1 MADQDQFSDLGIL
14 PSIKSR
20 ELEFIGIHACCP
32 GDDGRS
38 RSRILHWIAVPVTI
52 PIKTLNPKS
61 ILESPMIPGWCGVGF
76 QQLYAGA
83 TNEVIGEVKKVIDE
97 KFINRGLVVGHFQ
110 GSICCYIKVDGND
123 DMHAFPAS
131 FGLKGEALSS
141 TSNVSLLKIVTKTH
155 GKILTGKCLH
165 LGIDDCRQDVG
176 TTASSKETNA
186 LQPKVGVL
194 QSLKKSLLR
203 IALVHP
209 NVSCNFVDIES
220 EDDLLCTRV
229 SPPPL
234 PLLSSGFGIH
244 LSSLIKLNASD
255 GLFKLSGYISD
266 INSRFVSKG
275 PRHKLLNKIAMTF
288 GSASDY
294 EQRSRSQIYPLFLL
308 NLNCPI
314 SLYDLTLEPSMYSV
328 EFKVSVAIG
337 IGTCYIKLYFL
348 LGSGVSR
355 DGLVLLMGERYALH
369 QRHQNTAISDDMH
382 AFPASF
388 GFKGEALSSIS
399 DVYLLELLP
408 KLMRGQMDIDGKCFC
423 TLELMSVD
431 KMIVQH
437 SKYGLAFSERV
448 SAKNFP
454 CASSVSFKIVDI
466 ESEDDVLLLLLA
478 AVVQWVWDSS
488 EFP

>member
-1 MADQDQFSDLGIL
+1 MYFTTSQFEGNKCTPTNLGIFL
-14 PSIKSR
+14 S
-20 ELEFIGIHACCP
+20 
-32 GDDGRS
+32 
-38 RSRILHWIAVPVTI
+38 
-52 PIKTLNPKS
+52 
-61 ILESPMIPGWCGVGF
+61 GF
-76 QQLYAGA
+76 LR
-83 TNEVIGEVKKVIDE
+83 
-97 KFINRGLVVGHFQ
+97 F
-110 GSICCYIKVDGND
+110 C
-123 DMHAFPAS
+123 S
-131 FGLKGEALSS
+131 FA
-141 TSNVSLLKIVTKTH
+141 
-155 GKILTGKCLH
+155 
-165 LGIDDCRQDVG
+165 R
-176 TTASSKETNA
+176 
-186 LQPKVGVL
+186 
-194 QSLKKSLLR
+194 
-203 IALVHP
+203 
-209 NVSCNFVDIES
+209 S

-266 INSRFVSKG
+266 MNSRFVSKG

-308 NLNCPI
+308 NLNCPR
-314 SLYDLTLEPSMYSV
+314 SLYDLTLEPSINV
-328 EFKVSVAIG
+328 LEDKVSVAIG
-337 IGTCYIKLYFL
+337 IGTCYIK
-348 LGSGVSR
+348 V
-355 DGLVLLMGERYALH
+355 DDNALH

-437 SKYGLAFSERV
+437 VIMY
-448 SAKNFP
+448 NP
-454 CASSVSFKIVDI
+454 T
-466 ESEDDVLLLLLA
+466 
-478 AVVQWVWDSS
+478 
-488 EFP
+488 